1 MDYLPPA
8 PTRRGAAG
16 RRPLH
21 SGRLPSSRPSTTAD
35 PPGGADDPRAGAE
48 AASAREKANR
58 KCPYC
63 NAPAAARVP
72 SQPVAGSPRGAP
84 GRGAGPGS
92 ATTTPHPGPAP
103 EVHAGRARRLRGTT
117 SPGPAIPPSRPG
129 PERTGTPRRARPA
142 RIGTRAAT
150 WRGLPG
156 RLEQLSGRRFQ
167 ASSARPCPPWLGP
180 RDAPSG
186 RSLPREKL
194 LTPHGGR
201 ARLSSTPPGNPR
213 SARAARREHPR
224 AGRQSVLHGT
234 KKKKKMS
241 RRVTGQP
248 PPRPTPCAAGR
259 TRCLPPRPR
268 RSAPGTHR
276 QLQPPRRGGE
286 GRARAGPHTIW
297 QSTAAAPAA
306 RRSRLRD
313 TQPRAGSGS
322 CGGGRR
328 STTSPSRSPASS
340 LLPAPL
346 PWQRGAKALGPA
358 PSFRPA
364 SRGSPRPPSCL
375 LAGRRPP
382 PPGYPEGG
390 WGKVASGRAGRARKA
405 GWGTPRARSRA
416 KQAGK

>member
-224 AGRQSVLHGT
+224 AGRQ
-234 KKKKKMS
+234 
-241 RRVTGQP
+241 
-248 PPRPTPCAAGR
+248 A
-259 TRCLPPRPR
+259 
-268 RSAPGTHR
+268 
-276 QLQPPRRGGE
+276 
-286 GRARAGPHTIW
+286 
-297 QSTAAAPAA
+297 AAAPSGLS
-306 RRSRLRD
+306 RRRVGEGGVRKGG
-313 TQPRAGSGS
+313 AGSEGRVGDAEGPEPGEAGGKMKS
-322 CGGGRR
+322 LRLSPEGPMGGRQR
-328 STTSPSRSPASS
+328 RGAAAEWTSWRGTREGV
-340 LLPAPL
+340 LPRGVCRACRDG
-346 PWQRGAKALGPA
+346 QRGPGFV
-358 PSFRPA
+358 PS
-364 SRGSPRPPSCL
+364 
-375 LAGRRPP
+375 
-382 PPGYPEGG
+382 PEGLPPL
-390 WGKVASGRAGRARKA
+390 VRL
-405 GWGTPRARSRA
+405 
-416 KQAGK
+416 